1 MKKNLSVL
9 AVAALALAGCA
20 PAQADASRVASTA
33 AVAHYS
39 VGNTANSINEVR
51 EALEHEGMRAQVHAN
66 LDSLL
71 SSSEAYATSFEFE
84 RDLFVC
90 EQLHP
95 VPADHEVD
103 HPESTPLAN
112 CVRSTFE
119 AYQAGRP

>member
-9 AVAALALAGCA
+9 AVSVLALAGCA

-33 AVAHYS
+33 AVEHRP
-39 VGNTANSINEVR
+39 VGNTSNSITEVR
-51 EALEHEGMRAQVHAN
+51 KALERGDLRAQVHAN

-95 VPADHEVD
+95 VPADHETD
-103 HPESTPLAN
+103 HPESRPLAN
-112 CVRSTFE
+112 CVRLTFG
-119 AYQAGRP
+119 AHQAGQS

>member
-1 MKKNLSVL
+1 MKKNLAPL

-33 AVAHYS
+33 PVEHHS
-39 VGNTANSINEVR
+39 VGNTANSIAEVR
-51 EALEHEGMRAQVHAN
+51 EALEQDGMRAQVHTN

-103 HPESTPLAN
+103 HPQSTPLAS
-112 CVRSTFE
+112 CVRQTFE
-119 AYQAGRP
+119 AHQAGRS

>member
-1 MKKNLSVL
+1 MKKHLPVL
-9 AVAALALAGCA
+9 AIAALALAGCA
-20 PAQADASRVASTA
+20 PAQADAGRVSSTA
-33 AVAHYS
+33 AVEHRA
-39 VGNTANSINEVR
+39 VGNISNSIDEVR
-51 EALEHEGMRAQVHAN
+51 EALEHDGMRAQVHAN

-103 HPESTPLAN
+103 HPESKPLAD
-112 CVRSTFE
+112 CVLLAFE
-119 AYQAGRP
+119 THHVGQS

>member
-1 MKKNLSVL
+1 MNKNPTIL
-9 AVAALALAGCA
+9 AIAALALAGCA

-33 AVAHYS
+33 AVEHHS
-39 VGNTANSINEVR
+39 VGNTSNSIDEVR
-51 EALEHEGMRAQVHAN
+51 EALEHDSMRAQVHTN

-95 VPADHEVD
+95 VPADHDVD
-103 HPESTPLAN
+103 HPESKSLAD
-112 CVRSTFE
+112 CVRQTIE
-119 AYQAGRP
+119 AHQVGRA

>member
-1 MKKNLSVL
+1 MKKNLTPL

-20 PAQADASRVASTA
+20 PAQADTGRVASTA
-33 AVAHYS
+33 AVEHRA
-39 VGNTANSINEVR
+39 VGNTTNSIDEVR
-51 EALEHEGMRAQVHAN
+51 EALEQDSMRAQVHTN

-95 VPADHEVD
+95 VPSDHAVD
-103 HPESTPLAN
+103 HPESKPLAT
-112 CVRSTFE
+112 CVWQTFE
-119 AYQAGRP
+119 AHKAGRS